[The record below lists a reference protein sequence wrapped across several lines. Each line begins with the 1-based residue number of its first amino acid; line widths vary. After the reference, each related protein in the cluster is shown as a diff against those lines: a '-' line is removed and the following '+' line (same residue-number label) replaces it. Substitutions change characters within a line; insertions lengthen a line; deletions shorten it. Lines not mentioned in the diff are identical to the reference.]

1 MNNSSSA
8 PPSAPTRQRGMVLVT
23 VLLLL
28 LMVTVLGTAV
38 LRMQTAEQR
47 ISVNAGNH
55 SIATVNAEA
64 TLRFAECGLEG
75 GCAGATW
82 TAAGFLR
89 NSAGLFTLDSTIGS
103 TVNAQSPNS
112 SRAGVKWSAP
122 AGNSLSYAGPTLR
135 SGGTPQYA
143 IEKLPPVIMPGDTMS
158 AEQYNGGGGATP
170 YQITAYA
177 NGADTNSQSVLQS
190 TFRP

>member
-1 MNNSSSA
+1 MHDSSSA
-8 PPSAPTRQRGMVLVT
+8 SRFAATRQRGMVLVT

-47 ISVNAGNH
+47 IAVNAGNH

-64 TLRFAECGLEG
+64 TLRYAECGLEG

-82 TAAGFLR
+82 TAAGFLE
-89 NSAGLFTLDSTIGS
+89 NAAGLFTLSPATGS
-103 TVNAQSPNS
+103 TVSAQSPNS
-112 SRAGVKWSAP
+112 AVAAVKWSAP
-122 AGNSLSYAGPTLR
+122 AGNTLSYAGPTLQ
-135 SGGTPQYA
+135 SGATPQYA
-143 IEKLPPVIMPGDTMS
+143 IEKLPPVVLPGDSMS
-158 AEQYNGGGGATP
+158 QEQYNGGGGATP

-177 NGADTNSQSVLQS
+177 NGADTNSHSVLQS

>member
-1 MNNSSSA
+1 
-8 PPSAPTRQRGMVLVT
+8 MVLVT

-64 TLRFAECGLEG
+64 TLRYAECGLEG
-75 GCAGATW
+75 GCAGGTW
-82 TAAGFLR
+82 TAAAFLE
-89 NSAGLFTLDSTIGS
+89 NSAGLFTLNPVTGS
-103 TVNAQSPNS
+103 TVSAQSPNS
-112 SRAGVKWSAP
+112 AVTGVKWSAP
-122 AGNSLSYAGPTLR
+122 AGNTLNYAGPTLQ
-135 SGGTPQYA
+135 SGATPQYA
-143 IEKLPPVIMPGDTMS
+143 IEKLPPVVAPGGSMS
-158 AEQYNGGGGATP
+158 LEQYNGGGGATP

>member
-1 MNNSSSA
+1 MNSSS
-8 PPSAPTRQRGMVLVT
+8 SALRFAATRQRGMVLVT

-28 LMVTVLGTAV
+28 LMVTILGTAV

-82 TAAGFLR
+82 TPAGFLQ
-89 NSAGLFTLDSTIGS
+89 NSGGLFTLDSTVGS

-112 SRAGVKWSAP
+112 AVAAVKWSAP
-122 AGNSLSYAGPTLR
+122 AGNTLSYAGPTLKA
-135 SGGTPQYA
+135 GATPQYA
-143 IEKLPPVIMPGDTMS
+143 IEKLPPVVLPGDSMS
-158 AEQYNGGGGATP
+158 QEQYNGGGGATP

>member
-1 MNNSSSA
+1 
-8 PPSAPTRQRGMVLVT
+8 MVLVT

-64 TLRFAECGLEG
+64 TLRYAECGLEG

-82 TAAGFLR
+82 TAAGFLE
-89 NSAGLFTLDSTIGS
+89 NAAGLFTLNPTTGS
-103 TVNAQSPNS
+103 TVSAQSPNS
-112 SRAGVKWSAP
+112 AVAAVKWSAP
-122 AGNSLSYAGPTLR
+122 AGNTLSYAGPTLQA
-135 SGGTPQYA
+135 GATPQYA
-143 IEKLPPVIMPGDTMS
+143 IEKLPPVVVPGDSMS

>member
-1 MNNSSSA
+1 MNNASSA
-8 PPSAPTRQRGMVLVT
+8 SHTTATAQRGMVLVT

-55 SIATVNAEA
+55 SIASVNAEA
-64 TLRFAECGLEG
+64 TLRYAECGLEG
-75 GCAGATW
+75 GCSGGTW
-82 TAAGFLR
+82 TAASFLE
-89 NSAGLFTLDSTIGS
+89 NSAGLFTLNPTTGS
-103 TVNAQSPNS
+103 TVSAQSPNVPK
-112 SRAGVKWSAP
+112 GVKWSAP
-122 AGNSLSYAGPTLR
+122 AGNTLSYAGPALKT
-135 SGGTPQYA
+135 SATPQYA
-143 IEKLPPVIMPGDTMS
+143 IEKLPPVVLPGDSMS
-158 AEQYNGGGGATP
+158 AEQYDGGGGATP

-177 NGADTNSQSVLQS
+177 NGADTNSQTVLQS

>member
-1 MNNSSSA
+1 MNNASSA
-8 PPSAPTRQRGMVLVT
+8 SRFAPGNQRGMILVT

-64 TLRFAECGLEG
+64 TLRYAECGLEG

-82 TAAGFLR
+82 TPAAFLG
-89 NSAGLFTLDSTIGS
+89 NSAGLFTLNPASGS
-103 TVNAQSPNS
+103 TVSAQSPNVPTH
-112 SRAGVKWSAP
+112 VKWSAP
-122 AGNSLSYAGPTLR
+122 AGNTLSYAGPTLKA
-135 SGGTPQYA
+135 GATPQYA
-143 IEKLPPVIMPGDTMS
+143 IEKLPPVVLPGDSMS
-158 AEQYNGGGGATP
+158 QEQYNGGGGATP

>member
-1 MNNSSSA
+1 
-8 PPSAPTRQRGMVLVT
+8 MVLVT

-64 TLRFAECGLEG
+64 TLRYAECGLEG
-75 GCAGATW
+75 GCAGGTW
-82 TAAGFLR
+82 TAASFLG
-89 NSAGLFTLDSTIGS
+89 NSAGLYTLNPVTGS
-103 TVNAQSPNS
+103 TVNAQSPNTAT
-112 SRAGVKWSAP
+112 AGVKWSAP
-122 AGNSLSYAGPTLR
+122 AGNTLSYAGPALK
-135 SGGTPQYA
+135 SGATPQYA
-143 IEKLPPVIMPGDTMS
+143 IEKLPPVVLPGDSMS

-177 NGADTNSQSVLQS
+177 NGADTSSQTVLQS

>member
-1 MNNSSSA
+1 MNNSSS
-8 PPSAPTRQRGMVLVT
+8 SFRFAPTRQRGMVLVT

-28 LMVTVLGTAV
+28 LMVTVLGTAA

-55 SIATVNAEA
+55 SIANVNAEA

-82 TAAGFLR
+82 TAAGFLQ
-89 NSAGLFTLDSTIGS
+89 NSGGLFTLNSTIGS

-112 SRAGVKWSAP
+112 AVAAVKWSAP
-122 AGNSLSYAGPTLR
+122 AGNTLSYTGPTLK

-143 IEKLPPVIMPGDTMS
+143 IEKLPPVVLPGDSMS
-158 AEQYNGGGGATP
+158 QEQYNGGGGAIP